1 MNPIISPKNKP
12 LPEHIRK
19 GEYYETNTRGKPE
32 EGKLYA
38 LTGKQGQPSIAA
50 GNTWAES
57 EVKSR
62 KEDLA
67 NYNKDDVKMFT
78 EVETAYDF
86 AMKILSHYEFYYLD
100 KKPSYDNAANFGC
113 DVLTFC
119 KRIQAR
125 KGE

>member
-1 MNPIISPKNKP
+1 MNPIISPYGKKLPNK
-12 LPEHIRK
+12 IK
-19 GEYYETNTRGKPE
+19 DKPE
-32 EGKLYA
+32 EGRTYA
-38 LTGKQGQPSIAA
+38 LTGKKGQPSIVN

-62 KEDLA
+62 REEMAD
-67 NYNKDDVKMFT
+67 YNKDDVKMFN

-86 AMKILSHYEFYYLD
+86 AMSILSHYEFYYLD
-100 KKPSYDNAANFGC
+100 KKPSYDNAANFGS
-113 DVLTFC
+113 DILTLC